1 MNGLH
6 IASLVSL
13 FSLFLLS
20 LLNSLHCLP
29 FFLFFPFLSSSS
41 PLGFFMLNTI
51 ICQLWN
57 TSTVTNKQ
65 FPTISSLWYY
75 TCNRKNTQHN
85 YSPVRQRGTELND
98 PKIVKIYVP
107 HSWNAHMHICA
118 LFSMWYFIFHSSKKT
133 NLYEVRSKRE
143 LISANLFMLWMP
155 STMSV
160 NSCQLQHHI
169 EVNANTT

>member
-85 YSPVRQRGTELND
+85 YSPVRQRGTEFND

-118 LFSMWYFIFHSSKKT
+118 LFSMWYFIFSFFKKNKSVWSQVQT
-133 NLYEVRSKRE
+133 WTHKR
-143 LISANLFMLWMP
+143 
-155 STMSV
+155 
-160 NSCQLQHHI
+160 QLVYV
-169 EVNANTT
+169 VNAPYNERVFLSTSTPYWV